1 MSKLLESDTD
11 NPWEKI
17 ERNSKTIYV
26 LTRDCVFKLSE
37 EWSCYEINRGKIKI
51 DSGFLTLK
59 EGFEW
64 NGLTLHQ
71 DPDHLML
78 ASAAHDAVLPEI
90 SSDAELV
97 RELSVIPRKLKDRLF
112 LDVALS
118 LNPRRKYPG
127 IYVRYAAIRAW
138 SITQGVKKWFF

>member
-1 MSKLLESDTD
+1 M
-11 NPWEKI
+11 WEKVV
-17 ERNSKTIYV
+17 RNGKTVYV
-26 LTRDCVFKLSE
+26 LNQPFIFKLRKS
-37 EWSCYEINRGKIKI
+37 WNGIHIDHGKIKI

-78 ASAAHDAVLPEI
+78 ASAAHDAVLPEDTRDPVLI
-90 SSDAELV
+90 EK
-97 RELSVIPRKLKDRLF
+97 LSVIPRKLKDRLF

-118 LNPRRKYPG
+118 LNPRRKYPL